1 MKILILGA
9 GAIGAYYGAR
19 LIEAGADVTFLVRPK
34 RAEALA
40 ASGMT
45 VRSELGNFDGPV
57 QTVLEADVKPE
68 YDLVLLACKTY
79 DLDAAMQ
86 TIASA
91 VGETTVILPF
101 LNGMLAY
108 DKLDARFGRRRIAGG
123 IAYVATMMEPSGT
136 IRHLGKNDAVIV
148 GSRSDEQEASV
159 SAFSGLIARTHGLRR
174 RSANIEQELWDKWV
188 MIASGAMMTTLMRAP
203 VGSIVKTSHG
213 SELMRQAM
221 NECRAVAD
229 HAGHA
234 TPPESVARMEN
245 LLLDPHSTWLA
256 SMMRDIS
263 QGAARL
269 EHDDIV
275 GDIIDR
281 SARSGLAAP
290 LARIAYCHLQAYILE
305 SDRQAGLS

>member
-9 GAIGAYYGAR
+9 GAIGAFYGAR
-19 LIEAGADVTFLVRPK
+19 LIDAGADVTFLVRPK

-45 VRSELGNFDGPV
+45 VLSELGNFDGPV

-68 YDLVLLACKTY
+68 YDLILLACKTY

-86 TIASA
+86 TIAGA
-91 VGETTVILPF
+91 VGEDTVILPF
-101 LNGMLAY
+101 LNGMRAY

-136 IRHLGKNDAVIV
+136 IRHLGTNDVVIV
-148 GSRSDEQEASV
+148 GSRSGEQEASV
-159 SAFSGLIARTHGLRR
+159 SAFSGLIARAPGVRR

-188 MIASGAMMTTLMRAP
+188 MIASGAMMTTLMRAS
-203 VGSIVKTSHG
+203 VGSIVKTSYG
-213 SELMRQAM
+213 SDLMRQAM
-221 NECRAVAD
+221 NECRAVAAN
-229 HAGHA
+229 AGHA

-245 LLLDPHSTWLA
+245 MLLDPQSTWVA

-263 QGAARL
+263 QGASLL

-281 SARSGLAAP
+281 SAQSGLAAP

-305 SDRQAGLS
+305 NDRQAGRS